1 MQAFGLQFSMSTP
14 RTGRLTSGSEHPRHD
29 DFVAVPYLRQG
40 QLISLIRWSQV
51 SGEWKYTT
59 ILAEYLHRD
68 EHNWYLVISG
78 QRARLDRSEWAIF
91 N

>member
-1 MQAFGLQFSMSTP
+1 MSTAQTGR
-14 RTGRLTSGSEHPRHD
+14 RTGVPEPHHHD

-40 QLISLIRWSQV
+40 QLISLIRWSRIG
-51 SGEWKYTT
+51 GEWKYTT

-68 EHNWYLVISG
+68 EDSWYLVVAG

>member
-1 MQAFGLQFSMSTP
+1 MSTP
-14 RTGRLTSGSEHPRHD
+14 RMGRPTGGPEHTRSD

-40 QLISLIRWSQV
+40 QLISLIRWTQV

-59 ILAEYLHRD
+59 LLAEYLHRD
-68 EHNWYLVISG
+68 EATWYLIVGG
-78 QRARLDRSEWAIF
+78 QRAKLSRSEWAIF

>member
-1 MQAFGLQFSMSTP
+1 MSTQ
-14 RTGRLTSGSEHPRHD
+14 RTGARQSLPDPHRQD

-40 QLISLIRWSQV
+40 QLISLIHWSRV
-51 SGEWKYTT
+51 SDEWKYST

-68 EHNWYLVISG
+68 ENSWYLVINGS
-78 QRARLDRSEWAIF
+78 RARLDRSEWAIF

>member
-1 MQAFGLQFSMSTP
+1 MSTQ
-14 RTGRLTSGSEHPRHD
+14 RTGARHTVPEPHRQD

-40 QLISLIRWSQV
+40 QLVSLIRWSLV

-68 EHNWYLVISG
+68 ENSWYLVIQG
-78 QRARLDRSEWAIF
+78 NRARLDRSEWAIF

>member
-1 MQAFGLQFSMSTP
+1 MSMQ
-14 RTGRLTSGSEHPRHD
+14 RTGARNRSLEPHRQD

-40 QLISLIRWSQV
+40 QLISLIRWSLV
-51 SGEWKYTT
+51 GGEWKYTT

-68 EHNWYLVISG
+68 EGSWYLVINGS
-78 QRARLDRSEWAIF
+78 RARLDRAEWAIF

>member
-1 MQAFGLQFSMSTP
+1 MSMQ
-14 RTGRLTSGSEHPRHD
+14 RTGARHTVPEPHRQD

-40 QLISLIRWSQV
+40 QLISLIRWSLV

-68 EHNWYLVISG
+68 ETSWYLVIQG
-78 QRARLDRSEWAIF
+78 NRASLDRSEWAIF

>member
-1 MQAFGLQFSMSTP
+1 MTMQ
-14 RTGRLTSGSEHPRHD
+14 RTGARRSLPESPHQD

-40 QLISLIRWSQV
+40 QLISLIHWAFV
-51 SGEWKYTT
+51 AGEWKYTT

-68 EHNWYLVISG
+68 EGSWYLVING
-78 QRARLDRSEWAIF
+78 NRARLDRSEWAIF

>member
-1 MQAFGLQFSMSTP
+1 MSTP
-14 RTGRLTSGSEHPRHD
+14 RTGHRAGASEPHHND

-40 QLISLIRWSQV
+40 QLISLIHWSNV
-51 SGEWKYTT
+51 GGEWKYTT

-68 EHNWYLVISG
+68 EESWYLVING

>member
-1 MQAFGLQFSMSTP
+1 MSTP
-14 RTGRLTSGSEHPRHD
+14 RTGRHGGRSEPQAHD

-40 QLISLIRWSQV
+40 QLISLIRWSQIG
-51 SGEWKYTT
+51 GEWKYKT

-68 EHNWYLVISG
+68 EDAWYLVING

>member
-1 MQAFGLQFSMSTP
+1 MSMQ
-14 RTGRLTSGSEHPRHD
+14 RTGARNRSLEPHRQD

-40 QLISLIRWSQV
+40 QLISLIRWSLV
-51 SGEWKYTT
+51 GGEWKYTT

-68 EHNWYLVISG
+68 EGSWYLVINGS
-78 QRARLDRSEWAIF
+78 RAKLDRSEWAIF